1 MARNIFLIRHGN
13 TEGTEKKL
21 FYGSTDLSLTEKGRQ
36 EVAEK
41 SAKGLYPEAGQ
52 ASLYTSGML
61 RTEQTFETIYGNREH
76 GKIPDLREIEI
87 GIFEMK
93 TFEEVMAT
101 PYGSRWLKGEMP
113 EFDFPGGDSYQGF
126 FDRVNRGLQTLVEDE
141 SDRVIAVLH
150 GAVISA
156 VMDILF
162 PAEKTNLFDWTPSPG
177 SGYEIY
183 LEDGKAKSYQVIG

>member
-126 FDRVNRGLQTLVEDE
+126 FDRVNRGLQTLVKDE

-177 SGYEIY
+177 NGYEIQ
-183 LEDGKAKSYQVIG
+183 LEDGKAKNYRVIK